1 MSENKFKNFLRSR
14 WCIFLLLLAFIWLGL
29 VLTKTI
35 YKKYQLNQEIESLR
49 TEIDK
54 MDKKEQELT
63 KLIDYLGSQSYLEK
77 EAREKLNLKK
87 EGESVLMVPEADL
100 AKQLPDSSDQG
111 PESGD
116 ENKSTGQENNLIRWW
131 KFFFKK

>member
-29 VLTKTI
+29 VLTKAI
-35 YKKYQLNQEIESLR
+35 YKKYQLSQEIQSLR

-63 KLIDYLGSQSYLEK
+63 RLIDYLGSQNYLEK

-87 EGESVLMVPEADL
+87 EGESVLMVSESEL
-100 AKQLPDSSDQG
+100 AKQLSDSQDQ
-111 PESGD
+111 ESEAGN
-116 ENKSTGQENNLIRWW
+116 ENNPAGQENNLIRWW
-131 KFFFKK
+131 KFFFKR